1 MVFLL
6 AIAQNQRFW
15 VDLRNFLFKVSPI
28 FELSASVT
36 DRTTKDNRL
45 NIE

>member
-28 FELSASVT
+28 FELAASEVNFAQIL
-36 DRTTKDNRL
+36 RYKKL
-45 NIE
+45 